1 MCFVVQQFEQA
12 QDAVTISNGNFFWGL
27 KEEKEDKEKTKK
39 KANAGEAKK
48 AIKEKMKN
56 KKQAPRKKVIDES
69 FAVDTSQLL
78 ADSAEGEDE
87 ENVDNTTIENVLALR
102 DINLNIKQGEF
113 VCIIGDVG
121 SGKSSLLNSMIGDLQ
136 YLDPA
141 FISEYK
147 DQKISEQDVIE

>member
-1 MCFVVQQFEQA
+1 MRRIQDFLTSDNINQSMISTVDFEQA
-12 QDAVTISNGNFFWGL
+12 QDAITISNGNFFWGL
-27 KEEKEDKEKTKK
+27 KEEKEDKENTKK
-39 KANAGEAKK
+39 KGNAGEAKK

-87 ENVDNTTIENVLALR
+87 ENFDNTTIENVLALR

-121 SGKSSLLNSMIGDLQ
+121 SGKSSLLNSMIGDL
-136 YLDPA
+136 
-141 FISEYK
+141 
-147 DQKISEQDVIE
+147 

>member
-1 MCFVVQQFEQA
+1 MFHQFEQA

-27 KEEKEDKEKTKK
+27 KEEKEEKTDTKK
-39 KANAGEAKK
+39 KKGNAEEAKK
-48 AIKEKMKN
+48 AIKEKMKS
-56 KKQAPRKKVIDES
+56 KKQGQRKKVIDES
-69 FAVDTSQLL
+69 FAVDSSQLL
-78 ADSAEGEDE
+78 ADSAAEGAYE
-87 ENVDNTTIENVLALR
+87 ENVDTTTIENVLALR

-141 FISEYK
+141 FISDYK
-147 DQKISEQDVIE
+147 DQKISDQDIIE

>member
-1 MCFVVQQFEQA
+1 MLHQFEQA

-27 KEEKEDKEKTKK
+27 KEEKEEKADTKK
-39 KANAGEAKK
+39 KGKGEEAKK
-48 AIKEKMKN
+48 AIKEKMKS
-56 KKQAPRKKVIDES
+56 KKKAPRKQVVDES

-78 ADSAEGEDE
+78 ADSATEDE
-87 ENVDNTTIENVLALR
+87 ENKDNTTIENVLALR
-102 DINLNIKQGEF
+102 DINLSIKQGEF

-141 FISEYK
+141 FISDYK
-147 DQKISEQDVIE
+147 DQKISDQDVIE

>member
-1 MCFVVQQFEQA
+1 MK
-12 QDAVTISNGNFFWGL
+12 S
-27 KEEKEDKEKTKK
+27 KK
-39 KANAGEAKK
+39 HG
-48 AIKEKMKN
+48 
-56 KKQAPRKKVIDES
+56 PRKKVIDES

-78 ADSAEGEDE
+78 ADSVEGEEE
-87 ENVDNTTIENVLALR
+87 ENIDNTTVENALALK

-147 DQKISEQDVIE
+147 DQKLSEDDVKE